1 MIPRDYQRAAVDA
14 ARAKTA
20 AHGNTLVA
28 LPVGAGK
35 TAVAGF
41 YIGEEA
47 ASEPASRFLVLQH
60 TDELIEQNRATIGRV
75 AGLSASVVKAE
86 RDDWSGQIVFGSV
99 QTLARSARR
108 ARMGKVSHLVID
120 ECHRAAADSYQA
132 IIADA
137 RAANPKLKLLGLSA
151 TPERGDG
158 RSLRKTFSN
167 IAFHLPISA
176 LIADGILVP
185 PRTFTIDLGVSDDLD
200 QLGATAGDFDMDAAA
215 KVLNR
220 AVVNEAVVEHWRERA
235 GDRRTIAFC
244 ATVAHAEAVANAFRA
259 AGITA
264 ATVTG
269 EMPAKDRAAL
279 LARFDRGEVQVITN
293 CMVLTEGFDSQPVGC
308 IVVLRPML
316 YRGTFVQA
324 VGRGLR
330 KVDPER
336 FPGVI
341 KTDCVVLDFAGAAQR
356 HGSIEH
362 DGTLAEEEEPEPGQA
377 PYKTCPDCAAEVPL
391 GTIAC
396 PFCGHLWERKLRE
409 KRPLQCFGLTEIDLL
424 DRSPFRWWDMHGDGQ
439 AMIASGFE
447 AWAGV
452 FFDGE
457 HWHAVGKLRQG
468 RLRHLGVGER
478 AQVLAGADDF
488 LRQAETSAAA
498 TKSRL
503 WLNHPASPRQ
513 RELLIQAG
521 DADPAL
527 DFGLSKYAANCRLN
541 FLWHRAQILAAVFPN
556 GIGRAA

>member
-20 AHGNTLVA
+20 MHGNTLVA

-41 YIGEEA
+41 FIGEEA
-47 ASEPASRFLVLQH
+47 AAKPGSRFLVLQH

-75 AGLSASVVKAE
+75 AGLPASVVKAE

-108 ARMGKVSHLVID
+108 ARMGQVSHLLID
-120 ECHRAAADSYQA
+120 EAHRAAADSYQA

-176 LIADGILVP
+176 LITQGILVP
-185 PRTFTIDLGVSDDLD
+185 PRTYTLDVGVSDGLD
-200 QLGATAGDFDMDAAA
+200 EVGTTGGDFDMDAAA

-220 AVVNEAVVEHWRERA
+220 AVVNEAVVEHWREHA
-235 GDRRTIAFC
+235 ADRRTIAFC
-244 ATVAHAEAVANAFRA
+244 ATVAHAEAVASAFRA

-269 EMPAKDRAAL
+269 DTPAKERSAL

-316 YRGTFVQA
+316 HRGTFIQA
-324 VGRGLR
+324 IGRGLR

-336 FPGVI
+336 FPGVV
-341 KTDCVVLDFAGAAQR
+341 KTDCIVLDFAGAAQR
-356 HGSIEH
+356 HGSIEL
-362 DGTLAEEEEPEPGQA
+362 DGLLEEEEDEGGGKS
-377 PYKTCPDCAAEVPL
+377 PYKICPSCDAEVPL

-396 PFCGHLWERKLRE
+396 PFCGHVWERKLRT
-409 KRPLQCFGLTEIDLL
+409 KRPLECFGLIEIDLL
-424 DRSPFRWWDMHGDGQ
+424 DRSPFRWWDMHGDGH
-439 AMIASGFE
+439 AMIASGFD

-478 AQVLAGADDF
+478 PQVLAGADDF
-488 LRQAETSAAA
+488 LRQAETGAAA
-498 TKSRL
+498 NKSRL

-513 RELLIQAG
+513 RELLVKAG

-527 DFGLSKYAANCRLN
+527 DFGLSKYVANCRLN
-541 FLWHRAQILAAVFPN
+541 FLWHRPQILAAVFP
-556 GIGRAA
+556 GGLGRAA